1 MKLRLLSILLLFVA
15 SVGVLVWLYDGKAF
29 TPPKHSRSSWHE
41 IIVDLE
47 ACGRLKHLKARQYK
61 HFAEIAAA
69 EKRPDA
75 ERLFRAIAF
84 SEQLQEQNCASAIR
98 RRKLYP
104 TAGDRTLR
112 RSDRSQSGAVPRD
125 RAISFRQT
133 VGCRDPTRP
142 VPRKPVRRTIADL
155 GCRNGSA
162 RDFSARTPYG
172 IRNGEFCRMS
182 GLRESLLNES
192 PRPLLSALSH
202 SRRGVCPFRKGDSR
216 GSPQRSDDPS
226 MTTGVP
232 EGTKRVKSPIA
243 VRSWTG

>member
-98 RRKLYP
+98 RLGGSYTPPPEISLFGGP
-104 TAGDRTLR
+104 TDRNLER
-112 RSDRSQSGAVPRD
+112 CLGIERYRFGKRSDAEIR
-125 RAISFRQT
+125 RALSREN
-133 VGCRDPTRP
+133 RY
-142 VPRKPVRRTIADL
+142 A
-155 GCRNGSA
+155 A
-162 RDFSARTPYG
+162 RLLIWAAATD
-172 IRNGEFCRMS
+172 
-182 GLRESLLNES
+182 LREIFLLEHRTGFETES
-192 PRPLLSALSH
+192 FA
-202 SRRGVCPFRKGDSR
+202 VCPGCGNLYSTNHLDHYWPHCLTPGEEFVRFEKETAEA
-216 GSPQRSDDPS
+216 PLN
-226 MTTGVP
+226 VP
-232 EGTKRVKSPIA
+232 TIPR
-243 VRSWTG
+243 